1 MIWGYAFGRQTVHPR
16 GNGTHSWASKDW
28 RITHFDPCRGPLSD
42 RELYAFNQQ
51 AALEQRPEVVYP
63 QSVPVDDTG
72 LHLHCSEH
80 TNATLPR
87 QLVPPVCKQITHE
100 AVPSA
105 WRTTV
110 FVFESPTDLV
120 CFYMS
125 SDTPLSLVNHIT
137 LVLWVH
143 VRELRYWTVCLR
155 DLPVASFTALRGLN
169 IVLPAVVPD
178 STDFV
183 LESYL
188 YPVYEIILR
197 CREIRLQED
206 QTTVLLVN
214 YPHLAHL
221 PPPQTRLA
229 FPKRVASAETMRT
242 LMLQKKVVKTAL
254 QPK

>member
-1 MIWGYAFGRQTVHPR
+1 MIWGYVFGRQTVHPR
-16 GNGTHSWASKDW
+16 GNGTRSGASKDW
-28 RITHFDPCRGPLSD
+28 RITHFDPCREPLSD
-42 RELYAFNQQ
+42 RELYMFNQQ

-80 TNATLPR
+80 TNATLRR
-87 QLVPPVCKQITHE
+87 QLVPPVCKQISHE

-110 FVFESPTDLV
+110 FAFESPTDLV

-137 LVLWVH
+137 LVLQVH
-143 VRELRYWTVCLR
+143 AHGFGYWTVCLR
-155 DLPVASFTALRGLN
+155 ELPVASFTALRGLHL
-169 IVLPAVVPD
+169 VLPAVIPD
-178 STDFV
+178 FS
-183 LESYL
+183 LESCL
-188 YPVYEIILR
+188 YPIYETIFR
-197 CREIRLQED
+197 CKDIRLQED

-214 YPHLAHL
+214 YPHFADL
-221 PPPQTRLA
+221 PPSQTRLA
-229 FPKRVASAETMRT
+229 FPKRVALAETIRT
-242 LMLQKKVVKTAL
+242 LILQRKVVTTAL